1 MSESEV
7 DDDAAGMAD
16 SELTQL
22 KRQLR
27 IMEKDYHAYKEHT
40 KNLIRKQTYVRR
52 WPFISCDN
60 VFERKLIRVLPI
72 Y

>member
-1 MSESEV
+1 MNSHFKVIMNRRGVAMSESEV
-7 DDDAAGMAD
+7 DDDTAGMAD

-40 KNLIRKQTYVRR
+40 KNLIRKQT
-52 WPFISCDN
+52 
-60 VFERKLIRVLPI
+60 
-72 Y
+72 